1 MDMAYFA
8 QRATSRS
15 NRRRRAIKWIVF
27 GVALFA
33 PLQCLRSAGA
43 DEGKPDAP
51 KAPDPAIVQQL
62 VLEVQE
68 LRARVTDLEAK
79 LAAGGEPSQ
88 PGRREVAIANVPPA
102 AIAAPAPAAAV
113 PGAPSSPR
121 PQDPDGSSIVPSVKL
136 RLLGDAGYHATNL
149 KGDTNSFYI
158 GSLDMLMTGSLTDR
172 TSILGEV
179 LFTSTADNSFAI
191 DVERLVL
198 QHKTND
204 YFTFGVGRYHTSIGY
219 YNPTFHRG
227 AWFQTAI
234 GRPFMY
240 AFDDEGGSFPLQ
252 EIGVTTSGHLPS
264 ERLGLQYVAE
274 IGNGRNHLL
283 GSDPAQNHHDT
294 NNGKSVNFALS
305 SRPSAIS
312 GLDVGFSI
320 YHDYVTFADNINHG
334 EIISTVHVV
343 YMNSTYE
350 FLNEAALIRHT
361 GASDGSPGTFH
372 TPAFY
377 TQISRKFGKYRPYFR
392 YQYMNAGVAEPIFGD
407 AADGSVVGR
416 RNSASLGVRW
426 DFNDHAAWK
435 LQYDYL
441 TRRGSDLVS
450 DRTLRSGS
458 GIATE
463 FSFAF

>member
-1 MDMAYFA
+1 MARPTAF
-8 QRATSRS
+8 
-15 NRRRRAIKWIVF
+15 
-27 GVALFA
+27 
-33 PLQCLRSAGA
+33 
-43 DEGKPDAP
+43 
-51 KAPDPAIVQQL
+51 L
-62 VLEVQE
+62 VL
-68 LRARVTDLEAK
+68 LI
-79 LAAGGEPSQ
+79 LAGCAHTESTTTAPSAFEQPFAGGEP
-88 PGRREVAIANVPPA
+88 
-102 AIAAPAPAAAV
+102 
-113 PGAPSSPR
+113 
-121 PQDPDGSSIVPSVKL
+121 L
-136 RLLGDAGYHATNL
+136 RLTWSPGNDRTPQWSSDAGH
-149 KGDTNSFYI
+149 I
-158 GSLDMLMTGSLTDR
+158 
-172 TSILGEV
+172 
-179 LFTSTADNSFAI
+179 
-191 DVERLVL
+191 
-198 QHKTND
+198 
-204 YFTFGVGRYHTSIGY
+204 
-219 YNPTFHRG
+219 
-227 AWFQTAI
+227 
-234 GRPFMY
+234 MY

-283 GSDPAQNHHDT
+283 GSDPAQNHHDS

-305 SRPSAIS
+305 SRPSAIP

-320 YHDYVTFADNINHG
+320 YHDYVTFEDNINHG
-334 EIISTVHVV
+334 EVISTVHVV

-350 FLNEAALIRHT
+350 FLNEAALIRHS

-392 YQYMNAGVAEPIFGD
+392 YQYMNAGVTEPIFGD
-407 AADGSVVGR
+407 PEDGTVVGR

-450 DRTLRSGS
+450 DRTVRSGS